1 MWTQPMLM
9 TERPD
14 PFDDND
20 YLFEPLVDGHRLL
33 LIMNEGKVRL
43 LTRHGYD
50 ITRQYPELHNVPLRR
65 PADVVL
71 DGEVAYL
78 DPVTGKADFG
88 KLQERFRMKKVP
100 KIREAKAAIPVVYF
114 VFDILHY
121 SGIDV
126 RSKPLL
132 TRKRLLKAILEDNAY
147 MKKMNY
153 VERDGIGM
161 YKAAENFGLEGIA
174 GKNKTSFYTEGRS
187 KDWLKIAVKQASS
200 SKNCVR

>member
-1 MWTQPMLM
+1 MWTQPMLFM
-9 TERPD
+9 ERPD

-20 YLFEPLVDGHRLL
+20 FLFEPLVDGHRLL
-33 LIMNEGKVRL
+33 LIMDAGKVRL

-71 DGEVAYL
+71 DGEVAFL

-88 KLQERFRMKKVP
+88 KLQERFRMKKIP
-100 KIREAKAAIPVVYF
+100 DIRDAKSSMPVVYF

-121 SGIDV
+121 NGVDV

-132 TRKRLLKAILEDNAY
+132 TRKRLLKAVLEDNAY

-153 VERDGIGM
+153 VERNGTGL
-161 YKAAENFGLEGIA
+161 YKAAETFGLEGIA
-174 GKNKTSFYTEGRS
+174 GKNKASFYKEGRS
-187 KDWLKIAVKQASS
+187 EDWLKIAVK
-200 SKNCVR
+200 